1 MDTSD
6 LTSRGYGA
14 VLWEPDQQTVHDA
27 RITRF
32 MRWLAVHIPGPIPGR
47 GHDFGGY
54 ADLWQWSVTEPGSF
68 WAAVWDYFEVLGHRD
83 PGPVLTGEVMPDVQW
98 FTGTTLNYARN
109 ALRTAWTD
117 PDRTAIIFDS
127 ERTRAGR
134 LTYAQLAQQVARVAR
149 GLRALGVRR
158 GDRVAALL
166 PNVPE
171 AVIGLLA
178 TASIGAIWSS
188 CSPDFGAR
196 SVIDRFAQIEPTVLI
211 AGDGYWYGGKEF
223 SRAQMVDDVV
233 AALPGLSAVVLVD
246 LIEAAGGFP
255 DRFIRWDNL
264 GAEAE
269 SEQGQREPEFEEVPF
284 EHPLWVVY
292 SSGTTGLPKPIMHG
306 HGGIVLEHLKALAF
320 HQDLRPGDVFT
331 WYTTTGWM
339 MWNYLAGGLLAGL
352 TIVLYDGSATYP
364 DTGRLWRLAA
374 EHGVTYLGVGAP
386 YLVACMKAGLRPG
399 DEADLSA
406 LRAIGSTGSPL
417 PPEAFGWVYDRV
429 SKDLLLGSFS
439 GGTDLCTGFVGP
451 CPLLPVRAGII
462 SGRCLGAE
470 VEAYDDDG
478 QPVIGQVGELVI
490 TQPMPSMPVG
500 FWNDPGGARY
510 RESYFDVYPGIW
522 RHGDWIELL
531 PDGGCVIYGRSD
543 ATLNRGGVRMGTSE
557 FYRVVEGFG
566 EVGDSLVVDTGR
578 LGAEGRLILYVV
590 PAAGCE
596 LDDDLAA
603 RLRAALRSQLS
614 PRHVPDEIHQVPGI
628 PRTLSGKKLEVPVRK
643 ILLGTE
649 PERAADPNALAN
661 PEVLAYFGG
670 FRGVAPPGQH
680 SVTHPHPR
688 QLLSETTSSQWGDGV
703 VAGPCPS
710 GGSGGSSPRAMPL
723 REGLGGSASG
733 PCPSGGVRGGLG
745 GSSPRAST
753 AQNHKGVDSGR
764 DAGQRRS
771 RDQGSPAGQGG
782 RGLGGQPRAGP
793 RHAGRRRRRPVL
805 PARLLPPGGHR
816 GPALALA
823 AGGGGAGP
831 RPDRPA
837 PAAGPGADPGPG
849 AGTRASGPGHP
860 GQPGGGHRHRRHAVP
875 GRLGHDP
882 AEPPPGRDLAARAP
896 AVAGAPGRDRRAA

>member
-1 MDTSD
+1 MDSSD

-32 MRWLAVHIPGPIPGR
+32 MRWLAERGR
-47 GHDFGGY
+47 QFGTY
-54 ADLWQWSVTEPGSF
+54 ADLWQWSVTQPGEF
-68 WAAVWDYFEVLGHRD
+68 WSAVWDYFEVLGHRG
-83 PGPVLTGEVMPDVQW
+83 PGPVLAGQVMPDVQW

-127 ERTRAGR
+127 ERTRAGH
-134 LTYAQLAQQVARVAR
+134 LSYAQLAQQVARVAR
-149 GLRALGVRR
+149 GLRALGVGR

-178 TASIGAIWSS
+178 TASLGAIWSS

-211 AGDGYWYGGKEF
+211 AGDGYWYGGQEF
-223 SRAQMVDDVV
+223 SRAGLIDDVV

-246 LIEAAGGFP
+246 LIGTADTFSG
-255 DRFIRWDNL
+255 RFTRWEDLAPGNRP
-264 GAEAE
+264 GNGH
-269 SEQGQREPEFEEVPF
+269 SEREPEFEEVPF
-284 EHPLWVVY
+284 DHPLWVLY

-352 TIVLYDGSATYP
+352 TIVLYDGSAGYP
-364 DTGRLWRLAA
+364 ATDRLWRLAA
-374 EHGVTYLGVGAP
+374 EHGVSYLGVGAP

-399 DEADLSA
+399 DEVDLSA

-417 PPEAFGWVYDRV
+417 PPEAFGWVYERV
-429 SKDLLLGSFS
+429 KKDLLLGSYS

-470 VEAYDDDG
+470 VEAYDDGG
-478 QPVIGQVGELVI
+478 QPVVGQVGELVI

-500 FWNDPGGARY
+500 FWNDPGGVRY
-510 RESYFDVYPGIW
+510 RESYFDTYPGVW
-522 RHGDWIELL
+522 RHGDWIEVL

-557 FYRVVEGFG
+557 FYRVVEGFD
-566 EVGDSLVVDTGR
+566 EVADSLVVDTGR
-578 LGAEGRLILYVV
+578 LGAAGNEQGRLILYIV
-590 PAAGCE
+590 PAAGRE
-596 LDDDLAA
+596 LDDELAA
-603 RLRAALRSQLS
+603 RLRAALRVQLS

-643 ILLGTE
+643 ILLGAE
-649 PERAADPNALAN
+649 PEQAVDPNALVN
-661 PEVLAYFGG
+661 PEALAF
-670 FRGVAPPGQH
+670 FSRAPDPPQL
-680 SVTHPHPR
+680 PPR
-688 QLLSETTSSQWGDGV
+688 PEMNRV
-703 VAGPCPS
+703 P
-710 GGSGGSSPRAMPL
+710 
-723 REGLGGSASG
+723 
-733 PCPSGGVRGGLG
+733 
-745 GSSPRAST
+745 
-753 AQNHKGVDSGR
+753 
-764 DAGQRRS
+764 RRS
-771 RDQGSPAGQGG
+771 GQWT
-782 RGLGGQPRAGP
+782 RCRTATVS
-793 RHAGRRRRRPVL
+793 RP
-805 PARLLPPGGHR
+805 GKHC
-816 GPALALA
+816 
-823 AGGGGAGP
+823 
-831 RPDRPA
+831 
-837 PAAGPGADPGPG
+837 
-849 AGTRASGPGHP
+849 
-860 GQPGGGHRHRRHAVP
+860 
-875 GRLGHDP
+875 
-882 AEPPPGRDLAARAP
+882 
-896 AVAGAPGRDRRAA
+896 

>member
-1 MDTSD
+1 MDTTD

-27 RITRF
+27 RVTRF
-32 MRWLAVHIPGPIPGR
+32 IRWLGGR
-47 GHDFGGY
+47 GHDFDGY
-54 ADLWQWSVTEPGSF
+54 ADLWQWSVTDPASF
-68 WAAVWDYFEVLGHRD
+68 WAAVWDYFEVLGHRG

-98 FTGTTLNYARN
+98 FTGATLNYARN

-117 PDRTAIIFDS
+117 PHRTAIIFES
-127 ERTRAGR
+127 ERDRGGS
-134 LTYAQLAQQVARVAR
+134 LSYSELASEVARVAR
-149 GLRALGVRR
+149 GLRALGVGR

-178 TASIGAIWSS
+178 TASLGAIWSS

-196 SVIDRFAQIEPTVLI
+196 SVIDRFAQIEPKVLI
-211 AGDGYWYGGKEF
+211 ACDGYTYGGKEY
-223 SRAQMVDDVV
+223 SRAAMVDEVTK
-233 AALPGLSAVVLVD
+233 ALPGRAAVVQVNLIGEAPRFMRWED
-246 LIEAAGGFP
+246 LGTGP
-255 DRFIRWDNL
+255 
-264 GAEAE
+264 G
-269 SEQGQREPEFEEVPF
+269 SEQSAREPEFEEVPF
-284 EHPLWVVY
+284 DHPLWVVY

-352 TIVLYDGSATYP
+352 TIVLYDGSATWP
-364 DTGRLWRLAA
+364 ATDRLWRLAA

-399 DEADLSA
+399 EDADLSA

-417 PPEAFGWVYDRV
+417 PPEAFVWVYEQVKPAAAGGQVSPAAAGGQV

-462 SGRCLGAE
+462 SGRCLGAA

-478 QPVIGQVGELVI
+478 HPVVGQVGELVI

-500 FWNDPGGARY
+500 FWNDPDGVRY
-510 RESYFDVYPGIW
+510 RESYFDTYPGVW

-531 PDGGCVIYGRSD
+531 PDGGCVIFGRSD

-557 FYRVVEGFG
+557 FYRVVEAFD
-566 EVGDSLVVDTGR
+566 EVADSLVVDTGR

-590 PAAGCE
+590 PAAGRE
-596 LDDDLAA
+596 LDDDLTA

-661 PEVLAYFGG
+661 PEVLAYF
-670 FRGVAPPGQH
+670 VISDPP
-680 SVTHPHPR
+680 
-688 QLLSETTSSQWGDGV
+688 QLL
-703 VAGPCPS
+703 
-710 GGSGGSSPRAMPL
+710 
-723 REGLGGSASG
+723 
-733 PCPSGGVRGGLG
+733 
-745 GSSPRAST
+745 
-753 AQNHKGVDSGR
+753 
-764 DAGQRRS
+764 
-771 RDQGSPAGQGG
+771 
-782 RGLGGQPRAGP
+782 
-793 RHAGRRRRRPVL
+793 
-805 PARLLPPGGHR
+805 
-816 GPALALA
+816 
-823 AGGGGAGP
+823 
-831 RPDRPA
+831 
-837 PAAGPGADPGPG
+837 
-849 AGTRASGPGHP
+849 
-860 GQPGGGHRHRRHAVP
+860 
-875 GRLGHDP
+875 
-882 AEPPPGRDLAARAP
+882 
-896 AVAGAPGRDRRAA
+896 